1 MRRSPMACATART
14 KRDTLGDEQNIEVRA
29 AGGDRAAF
37 TALMTHTKADLY
49 RFIRRYVGDEGEAQD
64 VLQEAYA
71 SAWLAMR
78 RYDPTRPFD
87 VWLRSIALNK
97 CRDWSRRRGVRRI
110 VRGVMGLDAPEARA
124 VGEVSPIPEDRLD
137 DQRRAADL
145 RRALSDLPD
154 TLKAPLLLAT
164 LEGRSHAEVASI
176 LGVTPKAVETRIAR
190 ARKALASTMAR
201 GSGQGL

>member
-1 MRRSPMACATART
+1 MGAGQS
-14 KRDTLGDEQNIEVRA
+14 IEVRA

-37 TALMTHTKADLY
+37 TALMSATKADLY
-49 RFIRRYVGDEGEAQD
+49 RFIRRYVGDEAEAHD

-97 CRDWSRRRGVRRI
+97 CRDWSRRRAVRRV
-110 VRGVMGLDAPEARA
+110 VRGVMGLDAPEATA
-124 VGEVSPIPEDRLD
+124 VGEDMPSPETRLD

-145 RRALSDLPD
+145 QRALADLPD
-154 TLKAPLLLAT
+154 SLKAPLLLAS
-164 LEGRSHAEVASI
+164 LEGRSHAEIATI
-176 LGVTPKAVETRIAR
+176 LNITSKAVETRIAR
-190 ARKALASTMAR
+190 ARKKLAEALA
-201 GSGQGL
+201 